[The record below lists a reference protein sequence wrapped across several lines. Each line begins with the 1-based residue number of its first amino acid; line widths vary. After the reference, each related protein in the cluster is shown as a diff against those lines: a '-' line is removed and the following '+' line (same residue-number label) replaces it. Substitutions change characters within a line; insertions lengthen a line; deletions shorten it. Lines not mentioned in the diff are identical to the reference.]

1 MRMLELIMLEA
12 VLMRSL
18 IKLARVLK
26 ILLLFLKLIQTT
38 SMLLMLEVLVKIREA
53 ILQKPLTITIW
64 L

>member
-1 MRMLELIMLEA
+1 MSEA

-18 IKLARVLK
+18 IKLTRVLK
-26 ILLLFLKLIQTT
+26 TLLLFLRLIQTT
-38 SMLLMLEVLVKIREA
+38 SMLLMLEVLVRIREE

>member
-18 IKLARVLK
+18 IKLTRVLK

>member
-1 MRMLELIMLEA
+1 MLEA